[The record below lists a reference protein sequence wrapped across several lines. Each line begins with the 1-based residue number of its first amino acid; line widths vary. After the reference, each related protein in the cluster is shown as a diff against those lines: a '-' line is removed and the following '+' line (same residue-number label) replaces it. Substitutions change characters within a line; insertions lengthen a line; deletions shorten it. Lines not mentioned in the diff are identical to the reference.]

1 MVRIRLRRVGAKH
14 QPSYRLV
21 VADKESPRDGR
32 FLEVI
37 GHYNPRTV
45 PSTIDVDEGRLFHW
59 LQQGAQPSESVTKI
73 LRSIGAWGRWE
84 RLKQGESLETLLAE
98 AAASGQVS
106 DARTRRDDLGPKK
119 ASKKAKAKAKAAESE
134 AAAAPGGTESPV
146 TEIKAE

>member
-21 VADKESPRDGR
+21 VADRESPRDGR

-84 RLKQGESLETLLAE
+84 RLKQGESLETLQAE
-98 AAASGQVS
+98 AAASGEVS
-106 DARTRRDDLGPKK
+106 DTRTRRDDLGPKK
-119 ASKKAKAKAKAAESE
+119 ISKKAKAKAAENE
-134 AAAAPGGTESPV
+134 AVAAPGGTESPA
-146 TEIKAE
+146 TETKAE

>member
-98 AAASGQVS
+98 AAASGQAS

-119 ASKKAKAKAKAAESE
+119 ISKKAKAKAAENE
-134 AAAAPGGTESPV
+134 AAAAPGGTESPA
-146 TEIKAE
+146 TETKAE